1 MSSGNDGRVPRTGPA
16 KTANPG
22 ATPPQEFATALRNW
36 LVIMGFLVR
45 EQLKAAR
52 GKAGRA
58 GLLIAIAEPFA
69 LIVMFYMIRG
79 LIRGTVQDYGTSL
92 FLFLASGLL
101 PYYLFLRTSIVT
113 RRGRAGPGRRLPR
126 INSLDTFMAAV
137 ATQALI
143 WIPVIAIVF
152 LGMVM
157 YGIQEA
163 RPASIATCAYA
174 LFLMLTLGA
183 GFGLVNLSIGRFLS
197 AWPVIIALAT
207 RGMLFLSG
215 VIHIPDF
222 LYPSVREWLA
232 WNPLLQGVTLF
243 RLGVYGEYPTLLFDE
258 GYLLKCT
265 IAFMFVGLVVDR
277 ATLRYESR

>member
-1 MSSGNDGRVPRTGPA
+1 
-16 KTANPG
+16 
-22 ATPPQEFATALRNW
+22 
-36 LVIMGFLVR
+36 
-45 EQLKAAR
+45 
-52 GKAGRA
+52 
-58 GLLIAIAEPFA
+58 
-69 LIVMFYMIRG
+69 
-79 LIRGTVQDYGTSL
+79 
-92 FLFLASGLL
+92 
-101 PYYLFLRTSIVT
+101 
-113 RRGRAGPGRRLPR
+113 
-126 INSLDTFMAAV
+126 MAAV

-183 GFGLVNLSIGRFLS
+183 GFGLVNLSIGRFIA

-232 WNPLLQGVTLF
+232 WNPLLHGVTLF